1 MTRDLIA
8 ILRGITPQEAG
19 PVAEALIG
27 AGITVIE
34 VPLNVPG
41 AYLSIAS
48 MLRSFADDALIGGG
62 TVTAP
67 EEVLRMEQQGGRLI
81 VSPNTDA
88 RVIVAAKKSG
98 MTCFPGAVTPSE
110 CLLALRSGAD
120 GLKIFPARLLGPE
133 GLSELHAV
141 LPEGTRTLPTGGIGI
156 EDFGRWR
163 EAGAGG
169 FGLGSALY
177 KPGRAASDVGARA
190 RDVVAAYDDL
200 ATKNGT
206 A

>member
-67 EEVLRMEQQGGRLI
+67 EEVLRMAQQLSLI
-81 VSPNTDA
+81 H
-88 RVIVAAKKSG
+88 I
-98 MTCFPGAVTPSE
+98 SE
-110 CLLALRSGAD
+110 
-120 GLKIFPARLLGPE
+120 P
-133 GLSELHAV
+133 
-141 LPEGTRTLPTGGIGI
+141 TRP
-156 EDFGRWR
+156 
-163 EAGAGG
+163 
-169 FGLGSALY
+169 Y
-177 KPGRAASDVGARA
+177 
-190 RDVVAAYDDL
+190 
-200 ATKNGT
+200 
-206 A
+206 